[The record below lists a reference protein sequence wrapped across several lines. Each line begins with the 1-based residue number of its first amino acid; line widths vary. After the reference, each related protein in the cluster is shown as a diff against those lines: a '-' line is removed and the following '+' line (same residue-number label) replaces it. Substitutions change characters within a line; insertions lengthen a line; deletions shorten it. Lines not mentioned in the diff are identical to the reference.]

1 MGECVAG
8 GTGTWT
14 NWAGNQTA
22 KAQRVVTPQTP
33 QEVAEV
39 LRAAENDGLRV
50 KGVGS
55 GHSFTP
61 AAKTDG
67 VLIRPSGL
75 TRVKAMDRE
84 TGLVTVESGMPLAR
98 LNELLAEQGL
108 ALTNMGDI
116 QVQTVAG
123 AISTGTHGTGRASGS
138 IAAQV
143 AGLEL
148 VLASGEMVTCSEQ
161 ENAELFQA
169 ARLGVGA
176 IGYVT
181 AVTFQTEPSF
191 LLRAQEAPMRLDQ
204 VMSEFPALASENEH
218 FEFYW
223 FPYSDRCITKRNN
236 RSTGPSAPL
245 SGFRHWLDDEF
256 LSNSLFGGVQRL
268 GRTAPRLTKTISRV
282 SGSVLSARTY
292 TDRSDRVFTSP
303 RRVRFVEME
312 FAVPREALV
321 PAFREI
327 TKTINESTWNVNFP
341 IEVRVVPGDD
351 LWLSTAHGRDT
362 AYVACHMFQGT
373 RFDEYFT
380 EIEKIFVAHEGRP
393 HWGKM
398 HTRDHEYLAKQYPK
412 FGDFLRVRDRV
423 DPQRLFANEYTRR
436 VFGE

>member
-1 MGECVAG
+1 V
-8 GTGTWT
+8 
-14 NWAGNQTA
+14 
-22 KAQRVVTPQTP
+22 QRIATPQSA
-33 QEVAEV
+33 QEVVDV
-39 LRAAENDGLRV
+39 LKAAAADGLAV

-61 AAKTDG
+61 AAVTDG
-67 VLIRPSGL
+67 VLIRPEGL
-75 TRVKAMDRE
+75 TRVKALDKE
-84 TGLVTVESGMPLAR
+84 TGLVTVESGMPLWR

-123 AISTGTHGTGRASGS
+123 ATGTGTHGTGRASGS

-143 AGLEL
+143 CGLEL
-148 VLASGEMVTCSEQ
+148 VLASGEIVTCSPD

-181 AVTFQTEPSF
+181 SVTFQTEPGF
-191 LLRAQEAPMRLDQ
+191 LLTAREAPMRLDT
-204 VMSEFPALASENEH
+204 VLDGFDDLVADNEH

-223 FPYSDRCITKRNN
+223 FPYSDRTITKRNN
-236 RSTGPSAPL
+236 RSAGPVAPL
-245 SGFRHWLDDEF
+245 SGFRHWMDDEF
-256 LSNSLFGGVQRL
+256 LSNSVFGAVSRL

-292 TDRSDRVFTSP
+292 TDRSDKVFTSP
-303 RRVRFVEME
+303 RRVKFVEME
-312 FAVPREALV
+312 YAIPRSALV
-321 PAFREI
+321 PAFREV
-327 TKTINESTWNVNFP
+327 TKMINESTWNVNFP

-362 AYVACHMFQGT
+362 AYIACHMYQGT
-373 RFDEYFT
+373 RFEDYFAAV
-380 EIEKIFVAHEGRP
+380 EQVLVSYEGRP

-398 HTRDHEYLAKQYPK
+398 HTRDAEYLAAAYPR
-412 FGDFLRVRDRV
+412 FADFQSVRDRV
-423 DPQRLFANEYTRR
+423 DPRRLFANDYTRR
-436 VFGE
+436 VFGD

>member
-1 MGECVAG
+1 
-8 GTGTWT
+8 
-14 NWAGNQTA
+14 
-22 KAQRVVTPQTP
+22 
-33 QEVAEV
+33 
-39 LRAAENDGLRV
+39 
-50 KGVGS
+50 
-55 GHSFTP
+55 
-61 AAKTDG
+61 
-67 VLIRPSGL
+67 
-75 TRVKAMDRE
+75 
-84 TGLVTVESGMPLAR
+84 
-98 LNELLAEQGL
+98 
-108 ALTNMGDI
+108 MGDI

-123 AISTGTHGTGRASGS
+123 AISTGTHGTGRVSGS

-148 VLASGEMVTCSEQ
+148 VLASGEIVTCSEQ

-176 IGYVT
+176 VGYVT
-181 AVTFQTEPSF
+181 SVTFQTEQAF
-191 LLRAQEAPMRLDQ
+191 LLRAQEAPMRLDA
-204 VMSEFPALASENEH
+204 VLSEFPALSTENEH

-236 RSTGPSAPL
+236 RSTGPAAPL
-245 SGFRHWLDDEF
+245 SGFRSWLDDEF
-256 LSNSLFGGVQRL
+256 LSNSVFGGVQRL

-312 FAVPREALV
+312 YAVPREALV
-321 PAFREI
+321 AAFREI
-327 TKTINESTWNVNFP
+327 TRTINESTWNVNFP

-373 RFDEYFT
+373 RFEEYFH

-398 HTRDHEYLAKQYPK
+398 HTRDAEYLAKQYPK
-412 FGDFLRVRDRV
+412 FGDFLSVRDRV
-423 DPQRLFANEYTRR
+423 DPRRLFANEYTRR